1 MSLGIIL
8 LVLASLVVLFG
19 LAEQVL
25 DRLYL
30 NDKQAL
36 LVIGG
41 MVVGSFI
48 DIPLYRGT
56 PGISVNLGGAI
67 IPLGLAIYV
76 LARAGTAKELS
87 RGILGAVLAG
97 LAVYGVSKLYDF
109 DTYIGFIDP
118 QYLWGILAGGIAYVI
133 GRSRRLAFIS
143 GVLGIILADIG
154 HIIETFAR
162 GFRPPAGSGAAASL
176 IRWSLPRSLACSW
189 RNSSGKAGNGCKVGP
204 PLSSGSIRRDW
215 MDRANRKK
223 EGNPIETTGNHPFH
237 IGFLAGRRRTSQGR
251 RRTGGTLLYHD

>member
-8 LVLASLVVLFG
+8 LVLASLVVLVG

-162 GFRPPAGSGAAASL
+162 GIPAPSRIGGGGVFDTVVIAALIGVLLAELIGESRERLQGGAATEQRQYPPGL
-176 IRWSLPRSLACSW
+176 D
-189 RNSSGKAGNGCKVGP
+189 GP
-204 PLSSGSIRRDW
+204 GEPQ
-215 MDRANRKK
+215 
-223 EGNPIETTGNHPFH
+223 EGGESH
-237 IGFLAGRRRTSQGR
+237 
-251 RRTGGTLLYHD
+251 